1 MRVLFAIKLCAV
13 YVILAM
19 LKVLKLLLLALP
31 CSIFIA
37 SALACVTA
45 IRTLGKLF
53 NQSFHN
59 FICILEWDISIFTRF
74 RRHHSRDYIYS
85 LLHSETLQP
94 TSLERAVL
102 QLQNS
107 TTIAT
112 RKFAGRGRACVYICL
127 LWQFMQFTRLNRH
140 LNCVILSNN
149 CFTSSSQV
157 HTSQLASTCMG

>member
-1 MRVLFAIKLCAV
+1 MAT
-13 YVILAM
+13 
-19 LKVLKLLLLALP
+19 LKVLKLQLLALL
-31 CSIFIA
+31 CSICIA

-45 IRTLGKLF
+45 IRTLEKLF

-59 FICILEWDISIFTRF
+59 FISILEWDISHFTPF

-85 LLHSETLQP
+85 LLHPEKLQP
-94 TSLERAVL
+94 RSLERAVL
-102 QLQNS
+102 RLQNS

-140 LNCVILSNN
+140 LKWQWFAYLWQVMIPSNLS
-149 CFTSSSQV
+149 CD
-157 HTSQLASTCMG
+157 L